1 MSLQFLTTSCWHGGG
16 LQLGDRATP
25 LVVGLKRQCSR
36 FSWRRGKRGST
47 GRPSSCRRSGTQ
59 AAVLARRRSF
69 LYSAWPDSA
78 GWPSLHVS
86 TLTLAADGARKYNGC
101 IEEKGPLW
109 EFWRQRWPWVSQI
122 RNSLGK
128 PIVQHS
134 MTTRQIH
141 HLHVQTAPWRSSTK
155 SFAKSFN
162 EKSSCS
168 SFSSSALM
176 NHYRRHY

>member
-1 MSLQFLTTSCWHGGG
+1 MAASLWL
-16 LQLGDRATP
+16 R
-25 LVVGLKRQCSR
+25 RQNS
-36 FSWRRGKRGST
+36 
-47 GRPSSCRRSGTQ
+47 
-59 AAVLARRRSF
+59 RRRSF

-78 GWPSLHVS
+78 GWPSLHFS
-86 TLTLAADGARKYNGC
+86 TLTLLPQAARPRVAPAKGEAGASLCSASLCGCHFGSSSKSSTTGPRALAADGARKYNGC

-141 HLHVQTAPWRSSTK
+141 PLHVQTAPWRSSTK
-155 SFAKSFN
+155 SFAKIFN